1 MQLALIQMQPALLAV
16 ADNLARAERLIEQA
30 GAADLYL
37 LPELFPSGYTF
48 QTTDEV
54 AQVAE
59 PAGSGPTFD
68 VLSRI
73 ARRRNAAIVYGFAE
87 RRGNALYNSA
97 NVIAPE
103 GLITTYRK
111 IHLFGREKLFFSPG
125 DAAPPVVDLAC
136 GRVGVMVC
144 FDWYFPEVART
155 LALRGAEL
163 IVQPANLVLPHCP
176 DAMITRS
183 LENRVFTATCDRV
196 GAETNGDVTVDVS
209 SKVTHTFIGMSQVV
223 NPRGEVLVR
232 LSRDREETA
241 VVSLDLTGARSK
253 QLGQHNDLFADR
265 QPALYS

>member
-1 MQLALIQMQPALLAV
+1 MQPALLAV
-16 ADNLARAERLIEQA
+16 ADNIARAERLIESA

-48 QTTDEV
+48 QTTAEV

-59 PAGSGPTFD
+59 SAAAGPTFD
-68 VLSRI
+68 ALSRI

-87 RRGNALYNSA
+87 RRGDAFYNSA

-103 GLITTYRK
+103 GLIATYRK

-125 DAAPPVVDLAC
+125 DAAAPVLDLAC
-136 GRVGVMVC
+136 GRIGVMVC
-144 FDWYFPEVART
+144 FDWYFPEVARS

-196 GAETNGDVTVDVS
+196 GAETNGDVT
-209 SKVTHTFIGMSQVV
+209 HTFIGLSQAVS
-223 NPRGEVLVR
+223 PRGETLVR

-241 VVSLDLTGARSK
+241 TVTLDLAGARSK
-253 QLGQHNDLFADR
+253 KVGQHNDLFLDR